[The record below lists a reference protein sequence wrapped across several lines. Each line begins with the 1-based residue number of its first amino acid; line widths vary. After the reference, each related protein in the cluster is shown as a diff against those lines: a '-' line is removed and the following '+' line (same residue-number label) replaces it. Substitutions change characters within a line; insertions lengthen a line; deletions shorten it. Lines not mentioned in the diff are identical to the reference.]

1 MSGLVQFNEGHIVR
15 FNLHILDNRSLFLNY
30 EIATFVYSVKQVDKL
45 YSWAKIILNASSK
58 DSYHLTNK
66 RSSLFAES
74 ILKILTPLM

>member
-1 MSGLVQFNEGHIVR
+1 MIGSVN
-15 FNLHILDNRSLFLNY
+15 LDNRSLFLNY
-30 EIATFVYSVKQVDKL
+30 EVATFVYSVKQVDKL
-45 YSWAKIILNASSK
+45 YVWAQTILDESSK